1 MTQKSKTIHCK
12 TYTAT
17 QSAQTRKIHD
27 WRLAAYS
34 LFYELNDK
42 FWKSYVLQIKPTDFS
57 KLPTKMPEFIKF
69 FFKSPVL
76 YLNVLLTLPWSHNT
90 FTLNYIFKVTYPNL
104 KMMLP
109 KYGSF

>member
-42 FWKSYVLQIKPTDFS
+42 F
-57 KLPTKMPEFIKF
+57 
-69 FFKSPVL
+69 
-76 YLNVLLTLPWSHNT
+76 
-90 FTLNYIFKVTYPNL
+90 
-104 KMMLP
+104 
-109 KYGSF
+109 